1 MRNLLLFVLLFCY
14 TFAFY
19 IGEFSISLL
28 MAVPLYGYGM
38 VDRGYKHDLLTVF
51 NNHYIKRVFKSW
63 WILTVL
69 SLLFPVLFLTFDL
82 SLFRV
87 VIMQFFHL
95 LATIPVFAYL
105 KNKRYTNEQVLTMFV
120 LIFVVQTI
128 IQCIVVSN
136 ETLGEWILYFNH
148 FQPEK
153 VLGAGSNIRG
163 KALSAATTYHL
174 SLVYGVGFIIYIKEF
189 LSQKISLLNILIGI
203 LIFVGIFFTGRTG
216 FVGVIIGL
224 IAFGLSKEI
233 EIFRKIKFVCLLLLL
248 LLVMVV
254 LLSIVMPEF
263 YLFLEEQVFPYAFEF
278 IYSMDK
284 SGQME
289 TASTNHLKEMW
300 HKEFDYIE
308 FLIGSGKYSNEDG
321 SYYMRVDPGILR
333 HLLFMGIGGY
343 LFLIVYQLVLLP
355 FWKMNKKTC
364 FYYGLIL
371 IYFFIMDFKGC
382 TIGVN
387 KFAFSASLL
396 LSFSYFELTPKTD
409 FHKRL
414 DKHHYLL

>member
-19 IGEFSISLL
+19 IGGISISLL
-28 MAVPLYGYGM
+28 MAVPLYGYS
-38 VDRGYKHDLLTVF
+38 VINKRYKHDLLTVF
-51 NNHYIKRVFKSW
+51 NNHYIKRVFKGW
-63 WILTVL
+63 WILTTL
-69 SLLFPVLFLTFDL
+69 SLFFPILFLTFDL
-82 SLFRV
+82 SFFRV

-95 LATIPVFAYL
+95 LAAIPVFAYL
-105 KNKRYTNEQVLTMFV
+105 KNKRYTNEQVLTIFVGIFV
-120 LIFVVQTI
+120 LQTI

-136 ETLGEWILYFNH
+136 ETLGELILYFNH

-153 VLGAGSNIRG
+153 VLGAGSMIRG

-174 SLVYGVGFIIYIKEF
+174 SLIYGVGFIVYIKEF
-189 LSQKISLLNILIGI
+189 LSQKISLLNILIGV
-203 LIFVGIFFTGRTG
+203 LVFVGIFFAGRTG

-233 EIFRKIKFVCLLLLL
+233 GIFRKIKFVCLLLLL
-248 LLVMVV
+248 LVAIVV
-254 LLSIVMPEF
+254 LLSIAMPEF

-289 TASTNHLKEMW
+289 TASTNHLQEMW
-300 HKEFDYIE
+300 HRDFNYNE

-321 SYYMRVDPGILR
+321 SYYMLVDPGVLR
-333 HLLFMGIGGY
+333 HLLFMGIVGY
-343 LFLIVYQLVLLP
+343 LFLIVYQLILLP
-355 FWKMNKKTC
+355 FWKMNEKTR
-364 FYYGLIL
+364 FYYGLIFA
-371 IYFFIMDFKGC
+371 YFFIMDFKGC

-387 KFAFSASLL
+387 KFAFAVSLL
-396 LSFSYFELTPKTD
+396 LSFSYFELSRNQVSIK
-409 FHKRL
+409 K
-414 DKHHYLL
+414 